1 MGLAVLIRP
10 FHRGEELLLRALFH
24 DSVHRLAA
32 AHYTAEQLE
41 AWAPADFDVQ
51 GWCARI
57 RGNRPFVVE
66 DETGALLGYADLQAD
81 GHIDQFFV
89 ASAAARRGVG
99 QALLAFL
106 ERRARCLGIARLTAD
121 VSLCA
126 EAFFLHNG
134 FRVVQRQQPIVRG
147 IALANA
153 RMVKDLAPVEAPVPQ
168 LQ

>member
-10 FHRGEELLLRALFH
+10 FHPGEELLLRALFH

-32 AHYTAEQLE
+32 AHYTTEQLE

-57 RGNRPFVVE
+57 RGNRPFVAE
-66 DETGALLGYADLQAD
+66 DERGALLGYADLQAD

-89 ASAAARRGVG
+89 ASGAARRGVG
-99 QALLAFL
+99 QAMLACL
-106 ERRARCLGIARLTAD
+106 ERRARCLGIVRLTAN

-126 EAFFLHNG
+126 EAFFVQAG
-134 FRVVQRQQPIVRG
+134 FQVIERRLPVVRG
-147 IALANA
+147 VALANA
-153 RMVKDLAPVEAPVPQ
+153 RMVKSLG
-168 LQ
+168 